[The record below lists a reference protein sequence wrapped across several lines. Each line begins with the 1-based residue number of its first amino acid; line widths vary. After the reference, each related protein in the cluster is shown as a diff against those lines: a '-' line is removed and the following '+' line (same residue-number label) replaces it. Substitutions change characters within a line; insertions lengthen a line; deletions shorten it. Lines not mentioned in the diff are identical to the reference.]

1 MTEPKLETALQGLQ
15 DAINELDRTI
25 LDTASRFSAPR
36 ASETSSDISDV
47 SPRADSGMSADMLRA
62 ELEALRQ
69 MIAKASALIDG
80 EQEDSLFASDE
91 VLH

>member
-1 MTEPKLETALQGLQ
+1 MKGPKLETALQGLQ

-25 LDTASRFSAPR
+25 LDTAGRFSAPR
-36 ASETSSDISDV
+36 ASETSREMS
-47 SPRADSGMSADMLRA
+47 ADSGLSADMLRA

-80 EQEDSLFASDE
+80 EQEDSGMASDE

>member
-1 MTEPKLETALQGLQ
+1 MKGPKLETALQGLQ

-25 LDTASRFSAPR
+25 LDTAGRFSAPR
-36 ASETSSDISDV
+36 ASETSREMST
-47 SPRADSGMSADMLRA
+47 DSGLSADMLRA

-69 MIAKASALIDG
+69 MIAKASELIDG
-80 EQEDSLFASDE
+80 EQEDSGMASDE

>member
-1 MTEPKLETALQGLQ
+1 MTGPKLETALQDLQ

-25 LDTASRFSAPR
+25 LDTAGRFSAPR
-36 ASETSSDISDV
+36 ASETSSELRDF
-47 SPRADSGMSADMLRA
+47 PPPADSGMAPDVLRA

>member
-1 MTEPKLETALQGLQ
+1 M
-15 DAINELDRTI
+15 DRTI
-25 LDTASRFSAPR
+25 LDTAGRFTAPR
-36 ASETSSDISDV
+36 ASETSMEMS
-47 SPRADSGMSADMLRA
+47 ADSGLSADMLRA

-80 EQEDSLFASDE
+80 EQEDSEMTSDE

>member
-1 MTEPKLETALQGLQ
+1 MKGPKLETALQGLQ

-25 LDTASRFSAPR
+25 LDTAGRFSAPR
-36 ASETSSDISDV
+36 ASETSREMST
-47 SPRADSGMSADMLRA
+47 DSGLSADMLRA

-69 MIAKASALIDG
+69 MIAKASALVDG
-80 EQEDSLFASDE
+80 EEEDSGMASDE

>member
-1 MTEPKLETALQGLQ
+1 MTGPKLETALQGLQ

-25 LDTASRFSAPR
+25 LDTAGKFSTAK
-36 ASETSSDISDV
+36 ASENSSDISAV
-47 SPRADSGMSADMLRA
+47 SPPADSGMSADMLRA

-80 EQEDSLFASDE
+80 EEEDNANVSDE

>member
-1 MTEPKLETALQGLQ
+1 MTGPKLETALQDLQ

-25 LDTASRFSAPR
+25 LDTAGRFSAPR
-36 ASETSSDISDV
+36 ASETSSNLRDF
-47 SPRADSGMSADMLRA
+47 PPPADSGMAPDVLRA

-69 MIAKASALIDG
+69 MIANASALIDG
-80 EQEDSLFASDE
+80 EQEDSFIASDE

>member
-1 MTEPKLETALQGLQ
+1 MKGPKLETALQGLQ

-25 LDTASRFSAPR
+25 LDTAGRFSAPR
-36 ASETSSDISDV
+36 ARETSREMS
-47 SPRADSGMSADMLRA
+47 ADSGLAADMLRA

-69 MIAKASALIDG
+69 MITKASALIDG
-80 EQEDSLFASDE
+80 EQEDSGMASDE

>member
-1 MTEPKLETALQGLQ
+1 MTGPKLETTLQGLQ

-25 LDTASRFSAPR
+25 LDTAGRLSAPR

-47 SPRADSGMSADMLRA
+47 FPPADSGMSADMLRA

-69 MIAKASALIDG
+69 MIANASALIDG
-80 EQEDSLFASDE
+80 EQEDSLIASDE

>member
-1 MTEPKLETALQGLQ
+1 MTGPKLETALQGLQ

-25 LDTASRFSAPR
+25 LDTAGRLSAPR

-47 SPRADSGMSADMLRA
+47 FPPADSGMSADMLRA

-69 MIAKASALIDG
+69 MIANASALIDG
-80 EQEDSLFASDE
+80 EQEDSLIASDE

>member
-1 MTEPKLETALQGLQ
+1 MTGPKLETALQGLQ

-25 LDTASRFSAPR
+25 LDTAGRFSAPS
-36 ASETSSDISDV
+36 ASETSRDISDIS
-47 SPRADSGMSADMLRA
+47 PPADSGMSADMLRA

>member
-1 MTEPKLETALQGLQ
+1 M
-15 DAINELDRTI
+15 
-25 LDTASRFSAPR
+25 S
-36 ASETSSDISDV
+36 
-47 SPRADSGMSADMLRA
+47 ADSGLSADMLRA

-80 EQEDSLFASDE
+80 EQEDSGMASDE

>member
-1 MTEPKLETALQGLQ
+1 MTGPKLETALQGLQ

-25 LDTASRFSAPR
+25 LDTSSRFSAPR

-47 SPRADSGMSADMLRA
+47 FPPADSGMSADMLRA

>member
-1 MTEPKLETALQGLQ
+1 MTGPKLETALQGLQ

-25 LDTASRFSAPR
+25 LDTSSRFSAPR

-47 SPRADSGMSADMLRA
+47 FPPADSGMSADMLRA

-80 EQEDSLFASDE
+80 EREDSLFASDE

>member
-1 MTEPKLETALQGLQ
+1 MTGPKLETTLQGLQ

-25 LDTASRFSAPR
+25 LDTAGRLSAPR
-36 ASETSSDISDV
+36 ASETSSDLRDF
-47 SPRADSGMSADMLRA
+47 PPPADSGMAPDVLRA

>member
-1 MTEPKLETALQGLQ
+1 MTGPKLETALQGLQ

-25 LDTASRFSAPR
+25 LDTAGRLSAPR
-36 ASETSSDISDV
+36 ASETSSDLSDF
-47 SPRADSGMSADMLRA
+47 SPPADPGMAPDMLRA

-69 MIAKASALIDG
+69 MIANASALIDG
-80 EQEDSLFASDE
+80 EQEDSLIASDE

>member
-1 MTEPKLETALQGLQ
+1 MTGPKLETALQGLQ

-25 LDTASRFSAPR
+25 LDTTGRFSAPR
-36 ASETSSDISDV
+36 ASETSTEMS
-47 SPRADSGMSADMLRA
+47 ADSGLSADMLRA

-69 MIAKASALIDG
+69 MIAKASALVDG
-80 EQEDSLFASDE
+80 EQEDSGMASDE

>member
-1 MTEPKLETALQGLQ
+1 MTGPKLETALQGLQ

-25 LDTASRFSAPR
+25 LDTAGRLSAPR

-47 SPRADSGMSADMLRA
+47 FPPADSGMSADMLRA

-80 EQEDSLFASDE
+80 EQEDSLIASDE

>member
-1 MTEPKLETALQGLQ
+1 MTGPKLETALQGLQ

-25 LDTASRFSAPR
+25 LDTAGRFSAPR
-36 ASETSSDISDV
+36 ASETSSGMS
-47 SPRADSGMSADMLRA
+47 AESGLSADMLRA

-80 EQEDSLFASDE
+80 EQEHSAMASDE

>member
-1 MTEPKLETALQGLQ
+1 MTGPKLETALQGLQ

-25 LDTASRFSAPR
+25 LDTAGKFSAAK
-36 ASETSSDISDV
+36 ASENSSDISAV
-47 SPRADSGMSADMLRA
+47 CPPPDSGMSADMLRA

-80 EQEDSLFASDE
+80 EEEDNANVSDE

>member
-1 MTEPKLETALQGLQ
+1 MTGPKLETALQGLQ

-25 LDTASRFSAPR
+25 LDTAGRLSAPR
-36 ASETSSDISDV
+36 ASKTSSDISDV
-47 SPRADSGMSADMLRA
+47 SPPADSGMSADMLRA

-80 EQEDSLFASDE
+80 EQEDSLIASDE

>member
-1 MTEPKLETALQGLQ
+1 MTGPKLETALQGLQ

-25 LDTASRFSAPR
+25 LDTAGRLSAPR
-36 ASETSSDISDV
+36 ASENSSDISDV
-47 SPRADSGMSADMLRA
+47 SPPADSGMSADMLRA

-80 EQEDSLFASDE
+80 EQEDSLIASDE